1 MDKRKPV
8 ARTVDELEAVF
19 DELPD
24 AGFCLDLGHARQVD
38 ASMTEA
44 YRMAKTYAA
53 KIRQVHVSEVNAR
66 LLSASHPTT
75 IPLRALCASAVSCP
89 QILSASRLSISE

>member
-1 MDKRKPV
+1 V
-8 ARTVDELEAVF
+8 ARTVNELEAVF

-24 AGFCLDLGHARQVD
+24 ASLCLDLGHARQVD

-53 KIRQVHVSEVNAR
+53 KIRQLHVSEVNTRRKHA
-66 LLSASHPTT
+66 AIP
-75 IPLRALCASAVSCP
+75 PLRPQRLCGELFKSHNRAKF
-89 QILSASRLSISE
+89 LSPSI